1 MNMASRPA
9 EASLPI
15 WERAAVYTMVAAS
28 LAFSLLPV
36 NFSWDNYGTTTVS
49 VEGSLFFQLQ
59 WGSLFLASGIL
70 LLRRFDTIW
79 LRVRELNPFL
89 IAMVVFCFASVL
101 WSPLPVT
108 ALKKSIQLAGLTIL
122 AIVVH
127 DRLPHRMDWRRLVGI
142 TMLVIMALSFVV
154 SVLAPRIGVDPL
166 LGNAWRGIT
175 QHKNTLGMVA
185 AISVLLWVSGFTRMY
200 LPVKVRVIGLLFS
213 FFILV
218 MAKSSTALLTAL
230 MGMMILIMLRKRVP
244 RGDFLYCR
252 IALVVSVL
260 VVLALHAFYVI
271 MGRLP
276 TWEEMFSIVGA
287 LTGKS
292 SDLTGRNVIWVLV
305 IQEISNHPILG
316 IGYGSFWAGP
326 GSPSDV
332 VTHHLEGWHNIFQ
345 AHNGYLDLIN
355 EIGFVG
361 LGLFVGMLAT
371 YMITLGRLLRFD
383 RDRALLHWTLLLFLL
398 VSNFS
403 ESGLLRGVVAQN
415 LLFIYLLVDASMSL
429 ARYRRDERQIL
440 FRAVP
445 A

>member
-1 MNMASRPA
+1 MNTANSQPDASMPV
-9 EASLPI
+9 
-15 WERAAVYTMVAAS
+15 WERVLVYTMVAAS
-28 LAFSLLPV
+28 LLFSLLPV
-36 NFSWDNYGTTTVS
+36 NFSWDTYGTTSVS
-49 VEGSLFFQLQ
+49 VEGSLMFQLQ
-59 WGSLFLASGIL
+59 WGSLFLFSGIL

-79 LRVRELNPFL
+79 LRARELNPFL
-89 IAMVVFCFASVL
+89 IVMLVLCFASVL

-108 ALKKSIQLAGLTIL
+108 ALKKAIQLAGLTIL

-127 DRLPHRMDWRRLVGI
+127 DRLPHRMDWRRLVGV
-142 TMLVIMALSFVV
+142 TMLVIMVLSMLV

-185 AISVLLWVSGFTRMY
+185 AIMVLLWVSGFTRMY
-200 LPVKVRVIGLLFS
+200 LPVKLRVFGLLFS
-213 FFILV
+213 LFILV
-218 MAKSSTALLTAL
+218 MAKSSTALLTAV
-230 MGMMILIMLRKRVP
+230 MGVMILIMLRKRVP
-244 RGDFLYCR
+244 RSDFLYSR
-252 IALVVSVL
+252 IALVISVA
-260 VVLALHAFYVI
+260 VVLALHVFYLV

-292 SDLTGRNVIWVLV
+292 SDLTGRNVIWALV
-305 IQEISNHPILG
+305 IQEIAHHPLLG

-355 EIGFVG
+355 ELGFIGLSVFM
-361 LGLFVGMLAT
+361 GMLIH
-371 YMITLGRLLRFD
+371 YMLTLGRLLRFD

-429 ARYRRDERQIL
+429 ARYRRDAQQVHWQ
-440 FRAVP
+440 AV
-445 A
+445 AA